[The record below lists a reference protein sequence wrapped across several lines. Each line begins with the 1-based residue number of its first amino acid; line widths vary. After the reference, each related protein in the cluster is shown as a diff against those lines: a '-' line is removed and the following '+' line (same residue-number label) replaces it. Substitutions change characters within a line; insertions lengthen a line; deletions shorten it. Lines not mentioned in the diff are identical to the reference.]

1 MPIGATRRVRG
12 TRQGGRA
19 ISQGTEPT
27 PPSGPDHDDP
37 LARALASFMRAEFA
51 APVDVVGGYIGLLA
65 EDAERSHHAGYAADL
80 SKMKA
85 AHERLSRLIEQS
97 IEGGLAALGP
107 DIAASSGK
115 LRHDLRTP
123 ISAILGYGE
132 LLAEQARDDGF
143 AAFAETAEVMLDAAR
158 RLLGQVDTF
167 VEGIRAEAGHPAA
180 AAGSGLARPEA
191 VAAIR
196 AVLVRPP
203 DLQPVVTG
211 EILVVDDDAANVDL
225 LARRLTRDGH
235 EVTSMSSGE
244 DALAWIEGHTVDL
257 VLLDLIM
264 PGLNGVDVLRV
275 LRSREDTRLTP
286 VIIISGLDEADGAI
300 RCIEAGADDYLAK
313 PVDAVLLRARI
324 NAALER
330 KRLRDR
336 EMAMTR
342 RLQAEQE
349 RADALLRSMLPASVV
364 ERLRGGETEIADHF
378 DAATILFSDIVGF
391 TALAATLPPGQTLEV
406 LNTIFSEFDRL
417 AVSFGIE
424 KIKTIGDAYMAAGGL
439 PEARADHAA
448 AIVAMALCIP
458 AVVETV
464 SRRIDRPLTVRIGID
479 TGPVAA
485 GIIGS
490 DKFIYDVWGDA
501 VNTASRME
509 AHGTPG
515 RVHITEAVRTALGS
529 AYAYDPLTPID
540 IKGKGVMQTYLIR

>member
-1 MPIGATRRVRG
+1 MPTDR
-12 TRQGGRA
+12 
-19 ISQGTEPT
+19 
-27 PPSGPDHDDP
+27 DDP
-37 LARALASFMRAEFA
+37 VARALASFMRSEFA
-51 APVDVVGGYIGLLA
+51 APVDVVGGYIGLLT
-65 EDAERSHHAGYAADL
+65 EDAERSHQTDYMADL
-80 SKMKA
+80 GKMKA
-85 AHERLSRLIEQS
+85 AHGRLSGLIERS
-97 IEGGLAALGP
+97 IEGGLAALGS

-132 LLAEQARDDGF
+132 LLAEQAHDDGF
-143 AAFAETAEVMLDAAR
+143 PAFAETAEVMLDAAK

-180 AAGSGLARPEA
+180 ATGSGLARPEA
-191 VAAIR
+191 AAAIR

-203 DLQPVVTG
+203 DMQPVVTG

-244 DALAWIEGHTVDL
+244 DALRWIEGHTVDL

-264 PGLNGVDVLRV
+264 PGLNGVEVLRE
-275 LRSREDTRLTP
+275 LRSREETRLTP

-336 EMAMTR
+336 EIAMTR

-349 RADALLRSMLPASVV
+349 RAEALLRNMLPASVV

-417 AVSFGIE
+417 AVSFGVE

-439 PEARADHAA
+439 PEVRADHAA
-448 AIVAMALCIP
+448 AIAAMALCIP

-515 RVHITEAVRTALGS
+515 RVHITEAVRAALGS
-529 AYAYDPLTPID
+529 AYEYEPLTPID
-540 IKGKGVMQTYLIR
+540 IKGKGTMQTYLIR

>member
-1 MPIGATRRVRG
+1 MRAERG
-12 TRQGGRA
+12 GLA
-19 ISQGTEPT
+19 IADTTVQT
-27 PPSGPDHDDP
+27 PADPAVPADRDDTV
-37 LARALASFMRAEFA
+37 ARALDAFMRAEFA
-51 APVDVVGGYIGLLA
+51 APVDVVGGYIGLLI
-65 EDAERSHHAGYAADL
+65 EDAERSRHADYADDL
-80 SKMKA
+80 GKMKA
-85 AHERLSRLIEQS
+85 AHERLGGMIERSIEQ
-97 IEGGLAALGP
+97 GVAGLGP
-107 DIAASSGK
+107 DLAAGSGK

-123 ISAILGYGE
+123 IAAILGYGE

-143 AAFAETAEVMLDAAR
+143 VAFVETADMMLEAAR
-158 RLLGQVDTF
+158 RLLGQVDAF
-167 VEGIRAEAGHPAA
+167 VESIRAEAGHPAA
-180 AAGSGLARPEA
+180 ATGAGMAHPEA

-211 EILVVDDDAANVDL
+211 EILVVDDDAGNVDL
-225 LARRLTRDGH
+225 LTRRLTRDGH
-235 EVTSMSSGE
+235 AVTSMTSGE
-244 DALAWIEGHTVDL
+244 DALRWAEDHPVDL

-264 PGLNGVDVLRV
+264 PGLNGVEVLRL
-275 LRSREDTRLTP
+275 LRGREETRLTP

-300 RCIEAGADDYLAK
+300 RCIEAGADDYLSK

-336 EMAMTR
+336 EIAMTR

-349 RADALLRSMLPASVV
+349 RAEALLRNMLPASVV

-391 TALAATLPPGQTLEV
+391 TALAAILPPGQTLDI

-417 AVSFGIE
+417 AVSFGVE

-448 AIVAMALCIP
+448 AIVAMALRLP
-458 AVVETV
+458 AVVEAV
-464 SRRIDRPLTVRIGID
+464 SKRIEQPLTVRIGID

-509 AHGTPG
+509 AHGVPG
-515 RVHITEAVRTALGS
+515 RIHITEAVRAALGT
-529 AYAYDPLTPID
+529 AYAYEPLTPLD